1 VARIGE
7 QDPATSNV
15 TPAALATLVELVSA
29 RELTNGTAREVLDVL
44 LQSGGDPRAIVA
56 ERGLASL
63 SDDSELAAI
72 VAAAIAADPDAAA
85 KVRAGNAKAIAAL
98 IGPVMRETR
107 GRADGSE
114 VTKLIREQLGV

>member
-1 VARIGE
+1 MTSNAASAADSGHAQQLANWVSGQLVARIGE

-56 ERGLASL
+56 ERGHFVGV
-63 SDDSELAAI
+63 I
-72 VAAAIAADPDAAA
+72 
-85 KVRAGNAKAIAAL
+85 
-98 IGPVMRETR
+98 TR
-107 GRADGSE
+107 IDLLNYLR
-114 VTKLIREQLGV
+114 KQLG